1 MSFQKEAKNEILNG
15 LYDCLVNENIIYG
28 IQQQQQQQPS
38 LTTRKTVY

>member
-28 IQQQQQQQPS
+28 IQQQQQPS